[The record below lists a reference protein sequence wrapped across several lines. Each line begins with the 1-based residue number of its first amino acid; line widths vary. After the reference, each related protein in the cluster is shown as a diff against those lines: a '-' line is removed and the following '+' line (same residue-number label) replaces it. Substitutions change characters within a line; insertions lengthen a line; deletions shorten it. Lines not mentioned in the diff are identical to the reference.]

1 MSDDEATANNESR
14 PAVGA
19 PVEPSVRPAWD
30 ECKHDWRA
38 LVDSMYSS
46 EHQEDVKCSVCG
58 CPGDRT
64 IATGEVFWP
73 AT

>member
-1 MSDDEATANNESR
+1 MSNTQKL
-14 PAVGA
+14 PALVGQ
-19 PVEPSVRPAWD
+19 VEPSVRPAFD
-30 ECKHDWRA
+30 KCTHEWRA
-38 LVDSMYSS
+38 LVDSMYSN
-46 EHQEDVKCSVCG
+46 EHQEEVRCAVCG